1 MAKHLTPV
9 DVDAIVDII
18 RGWSTRKLTWKGVCD
33 SAFAILGAST
43 TRQTLSTHQPI
54 KEAFSAKKS
63 GVQVHEPRTATPSS
77 LAIAA
82 QRLARQQNAIDELK
96 ATNSALM
103 EQFAQWQYN
112 AHKYGVKEHQLNE
125 PLPRIDRE
133 RTDA

>member
-1 MAKHLTPV
+1 MAKHLTPA

-18 RGWSTRKLTWKGVCD
+18 RGWSTGKFTWRGVCD
-33 SAFAILGAST
+33 SAAAILGSKT
-43 TRQTLSTHQPI
+43 TRQTLSTHRPI
-54 KEAFSAKKS
+54 MDAFSAKKS
-63 GVQVHEPRTATPSS
+63 GVQVHEPRVATPSS

-82 QRLARQQNAIDELK
+82 QRLARQQNVIDELK

-112 AHKYGVKEHQLNE
+112 AYKYGVKEHQLNE

>member
-1 MAKHLTPV
+1 MN
-9 DVDAIVDII
+9 II
-18 RGWSTRKLTWKGVCD
+18 RGWSTGKLTWEGVCD
-33 SAFAILGAST
+33 SAFAILGAKT

-54 KEAFSAKKS
+54 KDAFSARKS
-63 GVQVHEPRTATPSS
+63 GVQAHEPRMAMPSS

-82 QRLARQQNAIDELK
+82 QRLVRQKNAIDELE

-103 EQFAQWQYN
+103 EKFAQWQYN
-112 AHKYGVKEHQLNE
+112 AYKYGVKEHQLNE